1 MTQSKIG
8 TLQAVKTIL
17 EEIKYK
23 GVEHPY
29 DHYAILS
36 ELEEMIEEMKV
47 KDKQW
52 VIKEIEE
59 LEE

>member
-1 MTQSKIG
+1 MTQSRIG

-36 ELEEMIEEMKV
+36 ELEEMIEEMK
-47 KDKQW
+47 
-52 VIKEIEE
+52 EE